1 MNSKYFNITVKP
13 DITGQNAVT
22 AFADEDLIFDW
33 TEFLVPKGGARLV
46 GVTTIMRGTNGVR
59 QEQALDLY
67 FASADQDSTPGTL
80 GNVNSSATG
89 QGYFNNLLGCLN
101 VPTSDYRDGIDY
113 MAIAHTNSV
122 ATGPGFVMD
131 DVTNK
136 ASSGHNGF
144 NKYYLGVVSKGT
156 PDFGTGVLA
165 DDPISVGDTAVV
177 VKTVDA
183 RKVFDVGDVLVDN
196 GNAAIGTIK
205 SITSA
210 NNINLESGAAEAVAA
225 DDEIVNKNPVTF
237 ILHFEK

>member
-1 MNSKYFNITVKP
+1 MNSNYFNITVKP

-22 AFADEDLIFDW
+22 AFANNDLIFDW
-33 TEFLVPKGGARLV
+33 TEFSVPKGGARLV

-59 QEQALDLY
+59 QTSALELY
-67 FASADQDSTPGTL
+67 FAKADANNTTPGTL
-80 GNVNSSATG
+80 GTVNLG
-89 QGYFNNLLGCLN
+89 LGVQGCFNNLVGSLN
-101 VPTSDYRDGIDY
+101 VPASDYREGLDSL
-113 MAIAHTNSV
+113 AVAHTNTV
-122 ATGPGFVMD
+122 ATGAGFILGD
-131 DVTNK
+131 LTHR
-136 ASSGHNGF
+136 AGYTGF

-165 DDPISVGDTAVV
+165 DDAVSVGDTGLT

-210 NNINLESGAAEAVAA
+210 TNIVLESGAAEAVAG

>member
-33 TEFLVPKGGARLV
+33 TEFSVPKGGARLI
-46 GVTTIMRGTNGVR
+46 GVTTIMRGTNGSR
-59 QEQALDLY
+59 QEHALDLY
-67 FASADQDSTPGTL
+67 FAKAENGNSAPGTL
-80 GNVNSSATG
+80 GTVNSSTGG

-101 VPTSDYRDGIDY
+101 VPVTDFRDGLDY
-113 MAIAHTNSV
+113 MAVAHTNNV

-131 DVTNK
+131 DLTHP
-136 ASSGHNGF
+136 AGYTGF

-165 DDPISVGDTAVV
+165 DDPVSVNDTSIV
-177 VKTVDA
+177 VKTIDA

-205 SITSA
+205 SIGSA
-210 NNINLESGAAEAVAA
+210 TAITLESGATEAVAG

>member
-22 AFADEDLIFDW
+22 AYADDDLLFDW
-33 TEFLVPKGGARLV
+33 TEFSLPKGGATLI

-59 QEQALDLY
+59 QEHALDLY
-67 FASADQDSTPGTL
+67 FAKAEHGDSAPGTL
-80 GNVNSSATG
+80 GTSNSSAGG

-101 VPTSDYRDGIDY
+101 VPATDFRDGIDY
-113 MAIAHTNSV
+113 MSVAHTNNV

-131 DVTNK
+131 DVTHPE
-136 ASSGHNGF
+136 GYTGF
-144 NKYYLGVVSKGT
+144 NKYYLGVISKGT

-165 DDPISVGDTAVV
+165 DDAVSVNDTGLT

-210 NNINLESGAAEAVAA
+210 TNIILESGATEAVAA

>member
-22 AFADEDLIFDW
+22 AYADDVLLFDW
-33 TEFLVPKGGARLV
+33 TEFSLPKGGARLI

-59 QEQALDLY
+59 QEHALDLY
-67 FASADQDSTPGTL
+67 FAKAEHGNSAPGTL
-80 GNVNSSATG
+80 GTVNSTATG
-89 QGYFNNLLGCLN
+89 QGFFNNLLGCLK
-101 VPTSDYRDGIDY
+101 VPETDFRDGIDY
-113 MAIAHTNSV
+113 MAVAHTNVV

-131 DVTNK
+131 DLTHPE
-136 ASSGHNGF
+136 GYTGF
-144 NKYYLGVVSKGT
+144 NKYYLGVISKGT

-165 DDPISVGDTAVV
+165 DDAVSVNDTGLT

-210 NNINLESGAAEAVAA
+210 TNIILESGATEAVAA

>member
-1 MNSKYFNITVKP
+1 MNSNYFNITVKP
-13 DITGQNAVT
+13 NITGANAVT

-33 TEFLVPKGGARLV
+33 TEFSVPKGGARLI
-46 GVTTIMRGTNGVR
+46 GVTTIMRGTNGSR
-59 QEQALDLY
+59 QEHALDLY
-67 FASADQDSTPGTL
+67 FAKAEQGDSAPGTL
-80 GNVNSSATG
+80 GTVNSSTGG

-101 VPTSDYRDGIDY
+101 VPVTDFRDGLDY
-113 MAIAHTNSV
+113 MAVAHTNAV
-122 ATGPGFVMD
+122 ATGAGFVMD
-131 DVTNK
+131 DVTNR
-136 ASSGHNGF
+136 AGYTGF

-156 PDFGTGVLA
+156 PDFGTGVLC
-165 DDPISVGDTAVV
+165 DDAISVNDTSIV

-205 SITSA
+205 SIGSA
-210 NNINLESGAAEAVAA
+210 TAITLESGAAEAVAS